1 MLFQEFNKQGYPA
14 KRKSHISEKK
24 NNWLGLFLCY
34 IEFAVSLKDKANRIF
49 LSQESG
55 KEYFR

>member
-1 MLFQEFNKQGYPA
+1 MLFQEFDKQGYPA

-34 IEFAVSLKDKANRIF
+34 IEFAVSLKDKANR
-49 LSQESG
+49 
-55 KEYFR
+55 KKN